1 MASEVAA
8 SSLIILPY
16 DSWPG
21 HDGPVFPAG
30 TTELAQFLRKEL
42 SPDVRPCVP
51 VSEEQY
57 EEIALY
63 SALVIIGT
71 LLVSALVL
79 PTVASVLSHFIIKKM
94 ERTSL
99 RPEDTDV
106 KLVLIIREPDH
117 SIEFAYEGKA
127 AALFNA
133 LRAAKKTDGI
143 VKALE
148 ALSQDSDG

>member
-1 MASEVAA
+1 MQKSEFF
-8 SSLIILPY
+8 SGL
-16 DSWPG
+16 
-21 HDGPVFPAG
+21 
-30 TTELAQFLRKEL
+30 
-42 SPDVRPCVP
+42 
-51 VSEEQY
+51 
-57 EEIALY
+57 
-63 SALVIIGT
+63 
-71 LLVSALVL
+71 LVL
-79 PTVASVLSHFIIKKM
+79 PTVARVLSHFIIKKM

-133 LRAAKKTDGI
+133 LQAAKKTDGI